1 MYSFGRF
8 GGVCLL
14 LLLTVGGGESGKRT
28 PAPVEF
34 GRLVQ
39 EGAKFIGAR
48 QYAGAAEVYL
58 RGAGVADKAG
68 DERWEGAFLNSAGG
82 AYFAGHQYGQAEAAY
97 RRALT
102 RAQAAGYSELAAV
115 ARLNLS
121 SLYTALWDPDQGE
134 AELRTAAEMLAEDSR
149 HWARLLAMRMYVAA
163 RRGNAAAARDWAE
176 KAAEAADRLGEP
188 GLLAQVWDK
197 HGSVALGQGDLEAAE
212 EYLTAA
218 FRVRRLR
225 GLPMLESS
233 YRSLAR
239 LRLAQGRVAEAV
251 RLTEA
256 GDETRR
262 GSPAGVANWWSHYER
277 ALIARAEGRDA
288 EALSGARMAV
298 EGALSWRRWLPSS
311 QWMQVAADVTGAEAA
326 ALLVELL
333 MERGGPAAAREAFL
347 TVEATRAMALREAVW
362 RRRVK
367 QGQNPEAAAETLA
380 GLPGGT
386 KGRQGWGGTSSLEAL
401 RAGLAPGQAYL
412 SFLVGDERSWG
423 WVLARE
429 SFVWGP
435 LPGRER
441 LAERVDGIRTA
452 LSRDEAG
459 WREMAG
465 AVYGEWLGWANP
477 LAQARGWIVSA
488 DDALFLFP
496 WAALDPA
503 RPVQLAPVL
512 SFREPRPEGWG
523 RGGMAVFGD
532 SIYNRA
538 DPRQTRRSRRSPES
552 EWEMP
557 RLVGSGAEIR
567 KVSGAASRAGWTAAG
582 YEGPGAGIEGLEE
595 ALGRKPAVVHVAAHF
610 LEGRPSGETL
620 NLLQAPGRSRT
631 ASRPW
636 EMFLAMSLGEDGRPQ
651 MLTAS
656 AVAARM
662 DAGDAVVV
670 LSGCGSGAGGY
681 LPGAGL
687 QGFAQAWLA
696 AGARAVVAVL
706 WPVADDTGEFF
717 ESFYESLTGGAGAGD
732 ALAAARMA
740 SLGSGTW
747 RARPS
752 AWAGYFSMGKE

>member
-28 PAPVEF
+28 PAPAEF

-39 EGAKFIGAR
+39 EGAKLMGAR

-58 RGAGVADKAG
+58 RGAGVAGKAG
-68 DERWEGAFLNSAGG
+68 DERWEGAFLNSAGA
-82 AYFAGHQYGQAEAAY
+82 AYFAGHQYGEAEAAY
-97 RRALT
+97 RRAVK
-102 RAQAAGYSELAAV
+102 QAEVAGYSELAAV

-134 AELRTAAEMLAEDSR
+134 AELRTAAELLPEDSQ
-149 HWARLLAMRMYVAA
+149 HWPRLLAMRMYVAA
-163 RRGNAAAARDWAE
+163 RRGKAVEARDWAV
-176 KAAEAADRLGEP
+176 KAAEAADRMEEP

-225 GLPMLESS
+225 GLPMMESS
-233 YRSLAR
+233 CRSLAR
-239 LRLAQGRVAEAV
+239 LRLAQGRVTEAM

-256 GDETRR
+256 GDEARR
-262 GSPAGVANWWSHYER
+262 RSPAGVATWWSHYER
-277 ALIARAEGRDA
+277 ALIARAAGRDA
-288 EALSGARMAV
+288 EALSGARTAV
-298 EGALSWRRWLPSS
+298 EGALNWRRLLPSS
-311 QWMQVAADVTGAEAA
+311 QWMQSAADVSAAEAA

-333 MERGGPAAAREAFL
+333 MERGGQPAAREAFL
-347 TVEATRAMALREAVW
+347 AVEATRAMALREAVW

-367 QGQNPEAAAETLA
+367 QGQNPAAAAGMLA
-380 GLPGGT
+380 GSQAGA
-386 KGRQGWGGTSSLEAL
+386 GRPSLEAL
-401 RAGLAPGQAYL
+401 QAGLEPGQAYL
-412 SFLVGDERSWG
+412 SFFVGGERSWA
-423 WVLARE
+423 WVLTRE

-435 LPGRER
+435 LPGRGS
-441 LAERVDGIRTA
+441 LAERVDGIRSA

-459 WREMAG
+459 WRETAG
-465 AVYGEWLGWANP
+465 AVYGEWLGWAKP
-477 LAQARGWIVSA
+477 LGQSRAWIVSA

-503 RPVQLAPVL
+503 RPVQLTPVL

-538 DPRQTRRSRRSPES
+538 DPRQSRRIRRSRES

-557 RLVGSGAEIR
+557 RLVGSGEETR
-567 KVSGAASRAGWTAAG
+567 KVTSAANRAGWTSAEYQGPEAA
-582 YEGPGAGIEGLEE
+582 IEGLEK

-620 NLLQAPGRSRT
+620 NLLQAPGRNRT
-631 ASRPW
+631 AVRPW
-636 EMFLAMSLGEDGRPQ
+636 EMYLAMSLGEDGRPQ

-662 DAGDAVVV
+662 DASGAVVV

-706 WPVADDTGEFF
+706 WPVADDTGDFF

-732 ALAAARMA
+732 ALAAARVA